1 MIETIYRLPC
11 PVGLALLAD
20 FHNSDPYPILR
31 SLERQRPEVITIA
44 GDLVF
49 EDNPGIK
56 EYALLRGC
64 AGIAPTYVSLGNH
77 EWLLTA
83 EDLDEYFNLVLKPL
97 IIAEI
102 EDRLDAHDK
111 DPAAHDGTPADLRC
125 DIRPRVCMAEL
136 LEELAVVTG
145 EDIGYAHEGIEAFRT
160 LDDISVTNGNWN
172 DRLYRVE
179 F

>member
-1 MIETIYRLPC
+1 MITITVLI
-11 PVGLALLAD
+11 LATALLLAM
-20 FHNSDPYPILR
+20 
-31 SLERQRPEVITIA
+31 V
-44 GDLVF
+44 
-49 EDNPGIK
+49 
-56 EYALLRGC
+56 
-64 AGIAPTYVSLGNH
+64 
-77 EWLLTA
+77 
-83 EDLDEYFNLVLKPL
+83 FNLVLKPL

-111 DPAAHDGTPADLRC
+111 DPDAHDGTPADLRC

-160 LDDISVTNGNWN
+160 LDNISVENGNWN
-172 DRLYRVE
+172 DRLCRIE